1 MKISATV
8 TNSFNYHVAVVQTN
22 ESAQQISISSKP
34 VGYGSAVNGGELLM
48 LALGTCYCN
57 DLYREAAK
65 RNISI
70 TRVEVQVHG
79 TFGSEGEPGH
89 GFEYK
94 AKVFSSASD
103 DVIKE
108 LIRHTDTVAEIQ
120 NTLRKGVSVK
130 LITD

>member
-1 MKISATV
+1 MMA
-8 TNSFNYHVAVVQTN
+8 
-22 ESAQQISISSKP
+22 
-34 VGYGSAVNGGELLM
+34 
-48 LALGTCYCN
+48 LATCYCN

-79 TFGSEGEPGH
+79 TFESEGEPGN
-89 GFEYK
+89 GFEYT

-103 DVIKE
+103 EVINE

-120 NTLRKGVSVK
+120 NTLRKGVPVK
-130 LITD
+130 LISD